1 MDEKALEAAARAVA
15 DEEGYR
21 YSERRRK
28 WDRIAKTAIA
38 AYLQAR
44 REAGFVEVPV
54 EPTEEMVQPYPM
66 LKGKIFCDSL
76 YPGDMRAIYRAMI
89 DAWLASLA

>member
-1 MDEKALEAAARAVA
+1 MDEKALEAAYDAAELHSDPPDFYPTRKMIEVA
-15 DEEGYR
+15 
-21 YSERRRK
+21 
-28 WDRIAKTAIA
+28 IT